1 MLGINRFR
9 RDIQTQGNKGQAQ
22 LLNIRGVSPGSETPQ
37 RVHGITSVSPPLSV
51 PSADGNYLCLDNI
64 GCKTEGQ
71 ECPQTDKSH
80 SDNAGGILSGTMFHM
95 LFPR

>member
-22 LLNIRGVSPGSETPQ
+22 LLNIRGVSLVLRHRKGA
-37 RVHGITSVSPPLSV
+37 RITSVSLPLSV
-51 PSADGNYLCLDNI
+51 RLKTVIIYALDNI
-64 GCKTEGQ
+64 GRKTEGQ

>member
-1 MLGINRFR
+1 HFLFR
-9 RDIQTQGNKGQAQ
+9 LQTVIIYAWIILVG
-22 LLNIRGVSPGSETPQ
+22 
-37 RVHGITSVSPPLSV
+37 
-51 PSADGNYLCLDNI
+51 
-64 GCKTEGQ
+64 KTEGQ

>member
-1 MLGINRFR
+1 M
-9 RDIQTQGNKGQAQ
+9 QTVIIYA
-22 LLNIRGVSPGSETPQ
+22 
-37 RVHGITSVSPPLSV
+37 
-51 PSADGNYLCLDNI
+51 LDNI
-64 GCKTEGQ
+64 GRKTEGQ